1 MRPSA
6 SNVSRLGAIVLV
18 LGFVA
23 LSALLSWSYAI
34 APEWL
39 IHVFAACFVA
49 IVGVGIF
56 APPESFWCR
65 RVERPAALVTV
76 AVAFA
81 FVALSLVRIVNDLM
95 TAPELLKPL
104 ALFHTSVGLWFANIV
119 VFTLA
124 YWLIDAG
131 GPQARDSGTPAYAD
145 FDFPARSDPQKVAP
159 GWQPT
164 IVDYLFL
171 GFTTN
176 TAFGPTEAMPLTAR
190 AKSLLIVQSL
200 ISLVTVA
207 GVAARAI
214 GAA

>member
-1 MRPSA
+1 MA
-6 SNVSRLGAIVLV
+6 LT
-18 LGFVA
+18 VA
-23 LSALLSWSYAI
+23 LPASYAVS
-34 APEWL
+34 PNWL
-39 IHVFAACFVA
+39 VYGDAACF
-49 IVGVGIF
+49 IVVVGIGAF
-56 APPESFWCR
+56 ATPGSTWR
-65 RVERPAALVTV
+65 RSERPAALITV

-81 FVALSLVRIVNDLM
+81 FVALSLARIVKRLM
-95 TAPELLKPL
+95 LTPQALKPL
-104 ALFHTSVGLWFANIV
+104 ALFQTSVGLWFANIL

-131 GPQARDSGTPAYAD
+131 GPEARESRAPAYAD
-145 FDFPARSDPQKVAP
+145 FDFPARSDPAKVAP

-171 GFTTN
+171 AFTTN

-190 AKSLLIVQSL
+190 AKALLMVQSL

-214 GAA
+214 GAAR